1 MNMDSIKVQS
11 KAHGIMYH
19 HFHDNQKHIVGQGS
33 ISAETF
39 NDMLDF
45 YGKDHNIIGAG
56 EFLQKSEAGTLSPAD
71 VCLTFDDG
79 LLCQYD
85 VAYPVMKDRGLTA
98 FWFIYTSLLAG
109 VIEKIELYRH
119 FRFSKFSDIEDFYS
133 AFFNIVAANDP
144 EAMAAIHSFDPDQY
158 LKEFPF
164 YTPNDKRFRY
174 MRDRVL
180 GVSKYNMTMDKMLE
194 TYQYDIEKNSQIL
207 WLNADHIKNL
217 RRQGHIIGLHSYS
230 HPTVMSDKSYLEQSR
245 EYTTNKRQLESV
257 LNEKI
262 TAVSY
267 PCNSYNSDTLK
278 CMRELG
284 IRIGFRA
291 NMVDVQ
297 LEDIR
302 YEYPRQDHAN
312 IMKAMEAAK

>member
-85 VAYPVMKDRGLTA
+85 DAYPVMKDRGLTA
-98 FWFIYTSLLAG
+98 FWFIYTSPLDG

-217 RRQGHIIGLHSYS
+217 RKQGHIIGLHSYS

-245 EYTTNKRQLESV
+245 EYTTNKRQLENV

>member
-98 FWFIYTSLLAG
+98 FWFIYTSPLDG

-217 RRQGHIIGLHSYS
+217 RKQGHIIGLHSYS

-245 EYTTNKRQLESV
+245 EYTTNKRQLENV

-312 IMKAMEAAK
+312 IMKAMEAAN

>member
-98 FWFIYTSLLAG
+98 FWFIYTSPLDG

-267 PCNSYNSDTLK
+267 PCNSYDSDTLK

>member
-98 FWFIYTSLLAG
+98 FWFIYTSPLDG

-217 RRQGHIIGLHSYS
+217 RKQGHIIGLHSYS

-245 EYTTNKRQLESV
+245 EYTTNKRQLENV

-262 TAVSY
+262 PAVSY

>member
-98 FWFIYTSLLAG
+98 FWFIYTSPLDG

>member
-98 FWFIYTSLLAG
+98 FWFIYTSPLNG

-217 RRQGHIIGLHSYS
+217 RKQGHIIGLHSYS

-245 EYTTNKRQLESV
+245 EYTTNKRQLENV

>member
-98 FWFIYTSLLAG
+98 FWFIYTSPLNG

>member
-98 FWFIYTSLLAG
+98 FWFIYTSPLNG

-207 WLNADHIKNL
+207 WLNADHIKIYENRDTSLVCIHTRTRPLCQTKAIWNRAGSIRLTKGNL
-217 RRQGHIIGLHSYS
+217 KMYSMRKSQRYPILATLIILI
-230 HPTVMSDKSYLEQSR
+230 P
-245 EYTTNKRQLESV
+245 
-257 LNEKI
+257 
-262 TAVSY
+262 
-267 PCNSYNSDTLK
+267 
-278 CMRELG
+278 
-284 IRIGFRA
+284 
-291 NMVDVQ
+291 
-297 LEDIR
+297 
-302 YEYPRQDHAN
+302 
-312 IMKAMEAAK
+312 

>member
-98 FWFIYTSLLAG
+98 FWFIYTSPLDG

-257 LNEKI
+257 RNEKI
-262 TAVSY
+262 TAVAY

>member
-1 MNMDSIKVQS
+1 
-11 KAHGIMYH
+11 
-19 HFHDNQKHIVGQGS
+19 
-33 ISAETF
+33 
-39 NDMLDF
+39 
-45 YGKDHNIIGAG
+45 
-56 EFLQKSEAGTLSPAD
+56 
-71 VCLTFDDG
+71 
-79 LLCQYD
+79 
-85 VAYPVMKDRGLTA
+85 
-98 FWFIYTSLLAG
+98 
-109 VIEKIELYRH
+109 
-119 FRFSKFSDIEDFYS
+119 
-133 AFFNIVAANDP
+133 
-144 EAMAAIHSFDPDQY
+144 
-158 LKEFPF
+158 
-164 YTPNDKRFRY
+164 

>member
-98 FWFIYTSLLAG
+98 FWFIYTSPLDG

-245 EYTTNKRQLESV
+245 EYTTNKRQLENV

>member
-19 HFHDNQKHIVGQGS
+19 HFHDKQKHIVGQGS

-98 FWFIYTSLLAG
+98 FWFIYTSPLDG

>member
-33 ISAETF
+33 ISTETF

-98 FWFIYTSLLAG
+98 FWFIYTSPLDG

-217 RRQGHIIGLHSYS
+217 RKQGHIIGLHSYS

-245 EYTTNKRQLESV
+245 EYTTNKRQLENV

>member
-85 VAYPVMKDRGLTA
+85 VAYPVMKYRGLTA
-98 FWFIYTSLLAG
+98 FWFIYTSPLDG

>member
-19 HFHDNQKHIVGQGS
+19 HFLDNQKHIVGQGS

-98 FWFIYTSLLAG
+98 FWFIYTSPLDG

>member
-85 VAYPVMKDRGLTA
+85 VAYPVMKDRGLNA
-98 FWFIYTSLLAG
+98 FWFIYTSPLDG

>member
-98 FWFIYTSLLAG
+98 FWFIYTSPLDG

-291 NMVDVQ
+291 NMVDMQ
-297 LEDIR
+297 LADIR

>member
-1 MNMDSIKVQS
+1 MNMDSVKVQS

-98 FWFIYTSLLAG
+98 FWFIYTSPLDG

>member
-1 MNMDSIKVQS
+1 MNMDSIKVQN

-19 HFHDNQKHIVGQGS
+19 HFHDSQKHIVGQGS

-98 FWFIYTSLLAG
+98 FWFIYTSPLDG
-109 VIEKIELYRH
+109 IIEKIELYRH

-133 AFFNIVAANDP
+133 AFFDIVAANDP
-144 EAMAAIHSFDPDQY
+144 EATAAMRSFDPDQY

-217 RRQGHIIGLHSYS
+217 RKQGHIIGLHSYS
-230 HPTVMSDKSYLEQSR
+230 HPTVMSDKNYLEQSR
-245 EYTTNKRQLESV
+245 EYTTNKRQLENV
-257 LNEKI
+257 LNEEI

>member
-98 FWFIYTSLLAG
+98 FWFIYTSPLNG

-217 RRQGHIIGLHSYS
+217 RKQGHIIGLHSYS

>member
-19 HFHDNQKHIVGQGS
+19 HFRDNQKHIVGQGS

-98 FWFIYTSLLAG
+98 FWFIYTSPLDG

>member
-98 FWFIYTSLLAG
+98 FWFIYTSPLDG

-312 IMKAMEAAK
+312 IMKAMESAK

>member
-98 FWFIYTSLLAG
+98 FWFIYTSPLDG

-144 EAMAAIHSFDPDQY
+144 EAMAAIHSFYPDQY

>member
-98 FWFIYTSLLAG
+98 FWFIYTSPLDG

-262 TAVSY
+262 AAVSY

>member
-98 FWFIYTSLLAG
+98 FWFIYTSPLDG

-180 GVSKYNMTMDKMLE
+180 GVSKYNMTLDKMLE

>member
-98 FWFIYTSLLAG
+98 FWFIYTSPLDG

-217 RRQGHIIGLHSYS
+217 RKQGHIIGLHSYS

-245 EYTTNKRQLESV
+245 EYTTNKRQLENV

>member
-98 FWFIYTSLLAG
+98 FWFIYTSPLDG

-217 RRQGHIIGLHSYS
+217 RKQGHIIGLHSYS

>member
-45 YGKDHNIIGAG
+45 YVKDHNIIGAG

-98 FWFIYTSLLAG
+98 FWFIYTSPLNG

-217 RRQGHIIGLHSYS
+217 RKQGHIIGLHSYS

-245 EYTTNKRQLESV
+245 EYTTNKRQLENV

>member
-98 FWFIYTSLLAG
+98 FWFIYTSPLNG

-164 YTPNDKRFRY
+164 YTPNDKRLRY
-174 MRDRVL
+174 RRDRVL

-217 RRQGHIIGLHSYS
+217 RKQGHIIGLHSYS

-245 EYTTNKRQLESV
+245 EYTTNKRQLENV

>member
-98 FWFIYTSLLAG
+98 FWFIYTSPLDG

-278 CMRELG
+278 CIRELG